1 MNVSF
6 SFANLNSISP
16 ANLSMSC
23 TPSGTLYFSDKALP
37 KSTNVFM
44 LGTNFTLNIF
54 HLKLKN
60 ARVL

>member
-37 KSTNVFM
+37 KSTNVYI
-44 LGTNFTLNIF
+44 LGTNCD
-54 HLKLKN
+54 
-60 ARVL
+60 